1 MLRKRRTTI
10 AGDGIKASQGGRGA
24 YLENVIN
31 ITNMQYLRDKEA
43 VIQKIP
49 TPITPVSMNG
59 KYITKAFFTEK
70 STVDYI
76 GSFRGTAICFDAK
89 ECHTDTF
96 PLHNVHEHQVAFMQ
110 EMADNGAIAFL
121 LIYYDAR
128 NLYYCMP
135 IWELQSF
142 IKRMQEGGRKSIAMK
157 ELDEQHFLHAHQ
169 DGILVPYLTIVKEIY
184 DKEQEV
190 FRKHI
195 DEIIESKQKGGAD
208 PRRKRKSGGASR
220 KH

>member
-1 MLRKRRTTI
+1 MRKRRTTI
-10 AGDGIKASQGGRGA
+10 AENGIRASQGGRGA

-31 ITNMQYLRDKEA
+31 ISNMQYLRDKEA

-49 TPITPVSMNG
+49 TPITPVSMSG

-76 GSFRGTAICFDAK
+76 GSYHGTAICFDAK

-110 EMADNGAIAFL
+110 DMADNGAIAFL

-128 NLYYCMP
+128 DLYYCMP
-135 IWELQSF
+135 IDELQF
-142 IKRMQEGGRKSIAMK
+142 YIRRMQEGGRKSIAMK
-157 ELDEQHFLHAHQ
+157 ELDERHFLHESQ
-169 DGILVPYLTIVKEIY
+169 EGILVPYLTIVKEIY
-184 DKEQEV
+184 DREQKV
-190 FRKHI
+190 FRQHV
-195 DEIIESKQKGGAD
+195 DETIASKKKGGD
-208 PRRKRKSGGASR
+208 SMGKDKSWESNSKWHR
-220 KH
+220 